1 MQRKLV
7 AIDWGTSSLRGALIS
22 SDGLVLEKRAFP
34 QGILQVAHGQFQ
46 NVFEQRFGDWM
57 TEDDTLCFVSGMAG
71 SRQGWREAPYCP
83 CPSGFEDIAHHLQW
97 IEKDRIGIVPGLS
110 TFNDSTP
117 DVMRGEEIQIFG
129 ALNTLQIDTAQFI
142 LPGTHSKWTQVLD
155 GRITHFETFMTGEFY
170 ALLSQHSILAK
181 TCLPDAPLKK
191 EVFLDGVMQSQKRGG
206 LLHHAFSARSL
217 ALFEKLNPAQSSS
230 YISGLLIGEEIKSA
244 KSDVHAA
251 STPLFILG
259 NSQLTQRYTFAM
271 EALGLSTQA
280 LADEVTW
287 SGIWALA
294 HHLYPD
300 HFTLSSRT

>member
-1 MQRKLV
+1 M
-7 AIDWGTSSLRGALIS
+7 
-22 SDGLVLEKRAFP
+22 
-34 QGILQVAHGQFQ
+34 QVAHGQFQ
-46 NVFEQRFGDWM
+46 NVFEQRFADWM
-57 TEDDTLCFVSGMAG
+57 ADDTLCLVSGMAG

-83 CPSGFEDIAHHLQW
+83 CPSGFQDIAQHLQW

-129 ALNTLQIDTAQFI
+129 ALTSQHIEKAQFV
-142 LPGTHSKWTQVLD
+142 LPGTHSKWAHVFD
-155 GRITHFETFMTGEFY
+155 GKISSFKTFMTGEFY
-170 ALLSQHSILAK
+170 ALLSQNSILAK

-191 EVFLDGVMQSQKRGG
+191 EVFIEGVMQSQKPGG

-244 KSDVHAA
+244 KVDRLDEN
-251 STPLFILG
+251 TPLFILG
-259 NSQLTQRYTFAM
+259 NSQLTHRYDFAM
-271 EALGLSTQA
+271 EALGLSATT

-287 SGIWALA
+287 SGLWALA
-294 HHLYPD
+294 HHLYPQN
-300 HFTLSSRT
+300 FI

>member
-1 MQRKLV
+1 MQPKLV
-7 AIDWGTSSLRGALIS
+7 AVDWGTSSLRGALINS
-22 SDGLVLEKRAFP
+22 EGLVLEKRAFP

-46 NVFEQRFGDWM
+46 NVFEQRFGDWID
-57 TEDDTLCFVSGMAG
+57 TKTLCLISGMAG

-83 CPSGFEDIAHHLQW
+83 CPSGFEDLAQHLQW

-110 TFNDSTP
+110 TWNDDTP

-129 ALNTLQIDTAQFI
+129 ALTTQQIQTAQFV
-142 LPGTHSKWTQVLD
+142 LPGTHSKWAHVSD
-155 GRITHFETFMTGEFY
+155 GKIYAFKTFMTGEFY

-191 EVFLDGVMQSQKRGG
+191 EVFIDGVMQSQKPGG
-206 LLHHAFSARSL
+206 LLHHAFTARSL

-244 KSDVHAA
+244 KAERQA
-251 STPLFILG
+251 QGTPLFILG
-259 NSQLTQRYTFAM
+259 NGQLTQRYGFAM
-271 EALGLSTQA
+271 EALGLSATA

-287 SGIWALA
+287 SGLWALA
-294 HHLYPD
+294 NHLYPQD
-300 HFTLSSRT
+300 FKLS

>member
-1 MQRKLV
+1 MQHKLV
-7 AIDWGTSSLRGALIS
+7 AVDWGTSSLRGALIN
-22 SDGLVLEKRAFP
+22 SDGVVLEKRAFP

-46 NVFEQRFGDWM
+46 NVFDQRFADWM
-57 TEDDTLCFVSGMAG
+57 SEDTLCLVSGMAG

-83 CPSGFEDIAHHLQW
+83 CPSGFQDIAQHLQW

-110 TFNDSTP
+110 TFNDATP

-129 ALNTLQIDTAQFI
+129 ALNTLQIETAQFV
-142 LPGTHSKWTQVLD
+142 LPGTHSKWANVLD
-155 GRITHFETFMTGEFY
+155 GKISQFETFMTGEFY

-191 EVFLDGVMQSQKRGG
+191 EVFLDGVMQCQKWGG

-244 KSDVHAA
+244 KNDRQSAN
-251 STPLFILG
+251 TPLFILG
-259 NSQLTQRYTFAM
+259 NSQLTQRYAFAL
-271 EALGLSTQA
+271 EALGLSAQA

-287 SGIWALA
+287 SGLWALA
-294 HHLYPD
+294 NHLYPEL
-300 HFTLSSRT
+300 FKLS

>member
-1 MQRKLV
+1 MQRRLV
-7 AIDWGTSSLRGALIS
+7 AVDWGTSSLRGALINS
-22 SDGLVLEKRAFP
+22 EGVVLEKRAFP

-46 NVFEQRFGDWM
+46 HVFEQRFGDWM
-57 TEDDTLCFVSGMAG
+57 GAGTLCLISGMAG

-83 CPSGFEDIAHHLQW
+83 CPSGFEDIAQHLQW

-110 TFNDSTP
+110 TWKDDTP

-129 ALNTLQIDTAQFI
+129 ALAAQQIQTAQFV
-142 LPGTHSKWTQVLD
+142 LPGTHSKWAQVLD
-155 GRITHFETFMTGEFY
+155 GKISAFKTFMTGEFY

-191 EVFLDGVMQSQKRGG
+191 EVFIDGVMQSQKTGG

-244 KSDVHAA
+244 KVDRLDD
-251 STPLFILG
+251 STPLLILG
-259 NSQLTQRYTFAM
+259 SGQLTQRYGFAM
-271 EALGLSTQA
+271 EALGLSATA
-280 LADEVTW
+280 LPDEVTW
-287 SGIWALA
+287 TGLWALA
-294 HHLYPD
+294 HHLFPQD
-300 HFTLSSRT
+300 FI

>member
-1 MQRKLV
+1 MQHKLV
-7 AIDWGTSSLRGALIS
+7 AVDWGTSSLRGALIS
-22 SDGLVLEKRAFP
+22 SDGLVLQKRAFP

-46 NVFEQRFGDWM
+46 HVFEQRFGDWM
-57 TEDDTLCFVSGMAG
+57 GADTLCLISGMAG

-83 CPSGFEDIAHHLQW
+83 CPSGFEDIAQHLQW

-129 ALNTLQIDTAQFI
+129 ALTSQHIEKAQFV
-142 LPGTHSKWTQVLD
+142 LPGTHSKWAHVFD
-155 GRITHFETFMTGEFY
+155 GKISSFKTFMTGEFY
-170 ALLSQHSILAK
+170 ALLSQNSILAK

-191 EVFLDGVMQSQKRGG
+191 EVFIEGVMQSQKPGG

-244 KSDVHAA
+244 KVDRLDEN
-251 STPLFILG
+251 TPLFILG
-259 NSQLTQRYTFAM
+259 NSQLTHRYDFAM
-271 EALGLSTQA
+271 EALGLSATT

-287 SGIWALA
+287 SGLWALA
-294 HHLYPD
+294 HHLYPQN
-300 HFTLSSRT
+300 FI

>member
-1 MQRKLV
+1 MPHKLV
-7 AIDWGTSSLRGALIS
+7 AVDWGTSSLRGALIS
-22 SDGLVLEKRAFP
+22 SDGAVLEKRAFP

-57 TEDDTLCFVSGMAG
+57 AADSLCLVSGMAG

-83 CPSGFEDIAHHLQW
+83 CPSGFQDIAQHLQW

-110 TFNDSTP
+110 TFNDTTP

-129 ALNTLQIDTAQFI
+129 ALNTLQIQTAQFV
-142 LPGTHSKWTQVLD
+142 LPGTHSKWAQVLN
-155 GRITHFETFMTGEFY
+155 GNIVQFKTFMTGEFY

-191 EVFLDGVMQSQKRGG
+191 EVFLDGVMQSQKSGG

-244 KSDVHAA
+244 QHSMQAD

-259 NSQLTQRYTFAM
+259 NSQLTQRYAFAM
-271 EALGLSTQA
+271 EALGMSAQA
-280 LADEVTW
+280 LPDEVTW
-287 SGIWALA
+287 SGLWALA
-294 HHLYPD
+294 NHLYPD
-300 HFTLSSRT
+300 HFKLS

>member
-1 MQRKLV
+1 MHRKLV
-7 AIDWGTSSLRGALIS
+7 AVDWGTSSLRGALVNS
-22 SDGLVLEKRAFP
+22 EGLVLEKRAFP

-46 NVFEQRFGDWM
+46 NVFEQRFADWM
-57 TEDDTLCFVSGMAG
+57 SEDTLCLVSGMAG

-83 CPSGFEDIAHHLQW
+83 CPSGFQDIAQHLQW

-110 TFNDSTP
+110 TFNDATP

-129 ALNTLQIDTAQFI
+129 ALNTLQIETAQFV
-142 LPGTHSKWTQVLD
+142 LPGTHSKWAHVLD
-155 GRITHFETFMTGEFY
+155 GKISQFETFMTGEFY

-217 ALFEKLNPAQSSS
+217 VLFEKLNPVQSSS

-244 KSDVHAA
+244 KSDKA
-251 STPLFILG
+251 SANTPLFILG
-259 NSQLTQRYTFAM
+259 NSQLTQRYAFAL
-271 EALGLSTQA
+271 EALGLSAKA

-287 SGIWALA
+287 SGLWSLA
-294 HHLYPD
+294 NHLYPE
-300 HFTLSSRT
+300 HFKLS

>member
-1 MQRKLV
+1 MQRKLLAV
-7 AIDWGTSSLRGALIS
+7 DWGTSSLRGALLNS
-22 SDGLVLEKRAFP
+22 EGFVLEKRAFP

-46 NVFEQRFGDWM
+46 HVFEQRFGDWISA
-57 TEDDTLCFVSGMAG
+57 DTLSLISGMAG

-83 CPSGFEDIAHHLQW
+83 CPSGFQDIAQHLQW
-97 IEKDRIGIVPGLS
+97 IDKDRIGIVPGLS
-110 TFNDSTP
+110 TWNDDTP

-129 ALNTLQIDTAQFI
+129 ALSAQQIQSTQFV
-142 LPGTHSKWTQVLD
+142 LPGTHSKWAQVLN
-155 GRITHFETFMTGEFY
+155 GKIEAFKTFMTGEFY

-191 EVFLDGVMQSQKRGG
+191 DVFLDGVMQSQKPGG

-244 KSDVHAA
+244 KANTKDEG
-251 STPLFILG
+251 TPLYILG
-259 NSQLTQRYTFAM
+259 NGQLTQRYGFAM
-271 EALGLSTQA
+271 EALGISATA

-287 SGIWALA
+287 TGLWALA
-294 HHLYPD
+294 HHLYPND
-300 HFTLSSRT
+300 FKLS

>member
-1 MQRKLV
+1 MHRKLV
-7 AIDWGTSSLRGALIS
+7 AVDWGTSSLRGALINS
-22 SDGLVLEKRAFP
+22 EGLVLEKRAFP

-46 NVFEQRFGDWM
+46 NVFEQRFADWM
-57 TEDDTLCFVSGMAG
+57 SEDTLCLVSGMAG

-83 CPSGFEDIAHHLQW
+83 CPSGFQDIAQHLQW

-110 TFNDSTP
+110 TFNDATP

-129 ALNTLQIDTAQFI
+129 ALNTLQIETAQFV
-142 LPGTHSKWTQVLD
+142 LPGTHSKWAHVLD
-155 GRITHFETFMTGEFY
+155 GKISQFETFMTGEFY
-170 ALLSQHSILAK
+170 ALLSQYSILAK

-244 KSDVHAA
+244 KSDKA
-251 STPLFILG
+251 SANTPLFILG
-259 NSQLTQRYTFAM
+259 NSQLTQRYAFAL
-271 EALGLSTQA
+271 EALGLSAKA
-280 LADEVTW
+280 LTDEVTW
-287 SGIWALA
+287 SGLWSLA
-294 HHLYPD
+294 NHLYPE
-300 HFTLSSRT
+300 HFKLS

>member
-1 MQRKLV
+1 
-7 AIDWGTSSLRGALIS
+7 
-22 SDGLVLEKRAFP
+22 
-34 QGILQVAHGQFQ
+34 VAHGQFQ

-57 TEDDTLCFVSGMAG
+57 TADSLCLVSGMAG

-83 CPSGFEDIAHHLQW
+83 CPSGFQDIAQHLQW

-110 TFNDSTP
+110 TFNDTTP

-129 ALNTLQIDTAQFI
+129 ALNTLQIQTAQFV
-142 LPGTHSKWTQVLD
+142 LPGTHSKWAHVLD
-155 GRITHFETFMTGEFY
+155 GNIVQFKTFMTGEFY

-191 EVFLDGVMQSQKRGG
+191 EVFLEGVLESQKPGG

-244 KSDVHAA
+244 QNSMQPD

-259 NSQLTQRYTFAM
+259 NSQLTQRYAFAM
-271 EALGLSTQA
+271 EALGLPAQA
-280 LADEVTW
+280 VADEVTW
-287 SGIWALA
+287 SGLWALA
-294 HHLYPD
+294 NHLYPD
-300 HFTLSSRT
+300 HFKLS

>member
-1 MQRKLV
+1 MQHKLV
-7 AIDWGTSSLRGALIS
+7 AVDWGTSSLRGALIN
-22 SDGLVLEKRAFP
+22 SDGVVLEKRAFP

-46 NVFEQRFGDWM
+46 NVFDQRFADWM
-57 TEDDTLCFVSGMAG
+57 SEDTLCLVSGMAG

-83 CPSGFEDIAHHLQW
+83 CPSGFQDIAQHLQW

-110 TFNDSTP
+110 TFNDATP

-129 ALNTLQIDTAQFI
+129 ALNTLQIETAQFV
-142 LPGTHSKWTQVLD
+142 LPGTHSKWANVLD
-155 GRITHFETFMTGEFY
+155 GKISQFETFMTGEFY

-191 EVFLDGVMQSQKRGG
+191 EVFLDGVMQSQKWGG
-206 LLHHAFSARSL
+206 LLNHAYSARSL

-244 KSDVHAA
+244 KNDRQSAN
-251 STPLFILG
+251 TPLFILG
-259 NSQLTQRYTFAM
+259 NSQLTQRYAFAL
-271 EALGLSTQA
+271 EALGLSAQA

-287 SGIWALA
+287 SGLWALA
-294 HHLYPD
+294 NHLYPE
-300 HFTLSSRT
+300 HFKLS